1 MLNLDSL
8 GLAAKITASGIT
20 APDYPTILDRLTEYF
35 RRIYGE
41 DAYLEP
47 DSKDGQM
54 IAIYAR
60 AYHDA
65 NNAVIAAFN
74 SYSPSTATGAALSNN
89 IAINGMSRH
98 GSTKSTCDVEII
110 GQVGTLIK
118 NGNVRDVQGYLWNLP
133 DTVTIGTHGTVT
145 VTATCQATG
154 AITAAVGDIA
164 EIGTPTRGWQSV
176 KNYSVATPGRAVETD
191 ADVRIRQSKSVALP
205 SRTVL
210 DGMLGAISLIH
221 GVSRLRGFEN
231 DTGEIN
237 EHGISAHSIAV
248 IVDGGDATEIAKTI
262 ALKKTPGGGTY
273 GDTVVK
279 ITDCYDI
286 VCPIRFSRPVD
297 VATFIEIHLTPFVG
311 YTTAVGNKIK
321 TAIVDYINSLRIGD
335 SVYLTKIFVP
345 VNLPG
350 DPEGETYD
358 VTEIKI
364 GRSFDSAVS
373 GNLKIRFNEAAT
385 CKPDN
390 IKLVVT

>member
-1 MLNLDSL
+1 MNLESL

-20 APDYPTILDRLTEYF
+20 APDYPTILARLTGYF
-35 RRIYGE
+35 RQIYGE
-41 DAYLEP
+41 NAYLEP

-54 IAIYAR
+54 LAIYALSI
-60 AYHDA
+60 HDA

-89 IAINGMSRH
+89 IAINGMTRH

-110 GQVGTLIK
+110 GQVGALIK
-118 NGNVRDVQGYLWNLP
+118 NGAVRDVQGYLWNLP
-133 DTVTIGTHGTVT
+133 DTVAIGTHGTVT
-145 VTATCQATG
+145 VTATCQTTG
-154 AITAAVGDIA
+154 AITAAVGDIS

-176 KNYSVATPGRAVETD
+176 RNHSVATPGRAVETD

-210 DGMLGAISLIH
+210 DGMMGAISLIH

-231 DTGEIN
+231 DTGETN
-237 EHGISAHSIAV
+237 EHGIPAHSLAM
-248 IVDGGDATEIAKTI
+248 IVDGGDATEIAKAI

-273 GDTVVK
+273 GDTVIK

-286 VCPIRFSRPVD
+286 VRPIRFSRPVG
-297 VATFIEIHLTPFVG
+297 VELFIEIHLTPFEG
-311 YTTAVGNKIK
+311 FTTSVGNKIK
-321 TAIVDYINSLRIGD
+321 TAITEYINSMRIGD
-335 SVYLTKIFVP
+335 SVYLTKIYLP
-345 VNLPG
+345 ANLPG
-350 DPEGETYD
+350 DAEGKTYD
-358 VTEIKI
+358 ITEIKI
-364 GRSFDSAVS
+364 GRSFESAVT

>member
-1 MLNLDSL
+1 MLNLNSL

-20 APDYPTILDRLTEYF
+20 APDYPTILERLTGYF
-35 RRIYGE
+35 RQIYGE
-41 DAYLEP
+41 DAYLES

-98 GSTKSTCDVEII
+98 GTTKSTCDVEII
-110 GQVGTLIK
+110 GQVGTVIK
-118 NGNVRDVQGYLWNLP
+118 NGTVRDIQGYSWNLP
-133 DTVTIGTHGTVT
+133 DNVVIGTHGNVT
-145 VTATCQATG
+145 VTATCQTSG
-154 AITAAVGDIA
+154 AITAAVGDIV

-176 KNYSVATPGRAVETD
+176 KNHSVATPGRAVETD
-191 ADVRIRQSKSVALP
+191 ADVRIRQRKSVALP

-231 DTGEIN
+231 DMGETN

-262 ALKKTPGGGTY
+262 ALKKTPGGGTH
-273 GDTVVK
+273 GDTVIK

-286 VCPIRFSRPVD
+286 IRPIRFSRPVD
-297 VATFIEIHLTPFVG
+297 VETFIEIHLTPFEG
-311 YTTAVGNKIK
+311 YTTSVGNKIQ
-321 TAIVDYINSLRIGD
+321 TAIAEYINDLRIGD
-335 SVYLTKIFVP
+335 SVYLTKIFSP
-345 VNLPG
+345 ANLPG
-350 DPEGETYD
+350 DDEGKSYD
-358 VTEIKI
+358 ITEIKI
-364 GRSFDSAVS
+364 GRSFESAVT
-373 GNLKIRFNEAAT
+373 GNLHIKFNEAAT

-390 IKLVVT
+390 IKLVLT